1 MLWGYL
7 KSPMVDNYS
16 ARFGVVILWRIV
28 SSTMKAVYIRRLEK
42 YLFMHDLHF
51 QGLTNPH
58 KDAGMEETAINRL
71 ADSD

>member
-1 MLWGYL
+1 MWDYL
-7 KSPMVDNYS
+7 KSPMVANFS

-28 SSTMKAVYIRRLEK
+28 SSTMKAVHKRGLER
-42 YLFMHDLHF
+42 YFYTHDLHF

-58 KDAGMEETAINRL
+58 NVAGMEETANNRL

>member
-1 MLWGYL
+1 
-7 KSPMVDNYS
+7 MVENYS
-16 ARFGVVILWRIV
+16 AKFVMVKLWRIV
-28 SSTMKAVYIRRLEK
+28 SSTMKTVHIRRLEK

-51 QGLTNPH
+51 QGLTNPQ

>member
-1 MLWGYL
+1 MWDDL
-7 KSPMVDNYS
+7 KSLMVENYS

-28 SSTMKAVYIRRLEK
+28 SSTMKAVHIRRLEK
-42 YLFMHDLHF
+42 YLYMHDLHF

-58 KDAGMEETAINRL
+58 NVAGMEETANNRL